1 LDFSLATALGYLAI
15 CIIWGTTFLAIKVGL
30 EGFAPFFM
38 AGTRFLIAGLL
49 LSPVLL
55 RKSARMPKNG
65 RELGA
70 IILSGALLLL
80 GGNGIV
86 TLAEV
91 YLDSGLTAL
100 TIATNPAWTALIG
113 GWFFARKDERYERWA
128 VLGTVISLVGV
139 LVLHHK
145 RLNLHHAEL
154 PGVLF
159 ACAAPLFW
167 STGSLIARTRIK
179 HADVLSATA
188 IQMLSASFL
197 ILFVSRM
204 LGESWH
210 VTLSPRV
217 ISAVLYLIVIGS
229 IVAYAVYV
237 WLLKHMPASRL
248 MTYTY
253 INPIIALVVGS
264 LILHE
269 PIGIEVYL
277 ATVLVLGGLLII
289 YFAQQRNL
297 RLSAATTPRA
307 QAS

>member
-1 LDFSLATALGYLAI
+1 MATALGYLAV
-15 CIIWGTTFLAIKVGL
+15 CVIWGTTFLAIKVGL

-38 AGTRFLIAGLL
+38 AGTRFLIAGIL

-55 RKSARMPKNG
+55 RKSARMPRNWS
-65 RELGA
+65 EFGA
-70 IILSGALLLL
+70 IVLSGALLLL

-113 GWFFARKDERYERWA
+113 GWFFARKDERYGKWA
-128 VLGTVISLVGV
+128 VLGTVVSLLGV

-145 RLNLHHAEL
+145 RLDLHHSEL

-159 ACAAPLFW
+159 ACLAPLFW

-179 HADVLSATA
+179 HADVLTSTA
-188 IQMLSASFL
+188 IQMLSASVL
-197 ILFVSRM
+197 ILLFSRL

-210 VTLSPRV
+210 MELTNRV
-217 ISAVLYLIVIGS
+217 IGAMLYLIIIGS
-229 IVAYAVYV
+229 TVAYAVYV
-237 WLLKHMPASRL
+237 WLLKRMPASRL

-264 LILHE
+264 LFLRE
-269 PIGIEVYL
+269 PISTEVFP
-277 ATVLVLGGLLII
+277 ATFLILGGLLII
-289 YFAQQRNL
+289 YFAQQRDA
-297 RLSAATTPRA
+297 RLLATTRV
-307 QAS
+307 QGG

>member
-1 LDFSLATALGYLAI
+1 MATALGYLAV
-15 CIIWGTTFLAIKVGL
+15 CVIWGTTFLAIKVGL

-38 AGTRFLIAGLL
+38 AGTRFLIAGIL

-55 RKSARMPKNG
+55 RKSARMPRNWS
-65 RELGA
+65 EFGA
-70 IILSGALLLL
+70 IVLSGALLLL

-113 GWFFARKDERYERWA
+113 GWFFARKDERYGKWA
-128 VLGTVISLVGV
+128 VLGTVVSLLGV

-145 RLNLHHAEL
+145 RLDLHHSEL

-179 HADVLSATA
+179 HADVLTSTA
-188 IQMLSASFL
+188 IQMLSASVL
-197 ILFVSRM
+197 ILLFSRL

-210 VTLSPRV
+210 MELTNRV
-217 ISAVLYLIVIGS
+217 IGAMLYLIIIGS
-229 IVAYAVYV
+229 TVAYAVYV
-237 WLLKHMPASRL
+237 WLLKRMPASRL

-264 LILHE
+264 LFLRE
-269 PIGIEVYL
+269 PISTEVFP
-277 ATVLVLGGLLII
+277 ATFLILGGLLII
-289 YFAQQRNL
+289 YFAQQRDA
-297 RLSAATTPRA
+297 RLLATTRV
-307 QAS
+307 QGG

>member
-1 LDFSLATALGYLAI
+1 MATALGYLAV
-15 CIIWGTTFLAIKVGL
+15 CVIWGTTFLAIKVGL

-38 AGTRFLIAGLL
+38 AGTRFLIAGIL

-55 RKSARMPKNG
+55 RKSARMPRNWS
-65 RELGA
+65 EFGA
-70 IILSGALLLL
+70 IVLSGALLLL

-113 GWFFARKDERYERWA
+113 GWFFARKDERYGKWA
-128 VLGTVISLVGV
+128 VLGTVVSLLGV

-145 RLNLHHAEL
+145 RLNLHHSEL

-179 HADVLSATA
+179 HADVLTSTA
-188 IQMLSASFL
+188 IQMLSASVL
-197 ILFVSRM
+197 ILLFSRL

-210 VTLSPRV
+210 MELTNRV
-217 ISAVLYLIVIGS
+217 IGAMLYLIIIGS
-229 IVAYAVYV
+229 TVAYAVYV
-237 WLLKHMPASRL
+237 WLLKRMPASRL

-264 LILHE
+264 LFLRE
-269 PIGIEVYL
+269 PISTEVFP
-277 ATVLVLGGLLII
+277 ATFLILGGLLII
-289 YFAQQRNL
+289 YFAQQRDA
-297 RLSAATTPRA
+297 RLLATTRV
-307 QAS
+307 QGG